1 MFYFKDVDLVTLD
14 VAIANAP
21 AAQPDDYSAPH
32 HSNSP
37 PPPIIT
43 DQPSAP
49 IGNSY
54 SPPATNSYSPPAS
67 NSYSAPI
74 KNNPVKITS
83 SYGAPVPAVPYIQS
97 TAEQAASISKPKYR
111 PNKPTYKKPTYN
123 PKPSYKPVT
132 SQPKPQYV
140 PFKAEP
146 AVPTKYNKPTYNVPA
161 PSPKYNAPAPAP
173 QYNAPAPVAPTY
185 NAPAPAPQYSAPAP
199 APAPQYSAPAP
210 APAPQYSAPAPAPQ
224 YSAPAAPPAYQAP
237 SRPSTYSAPAPVPQY
252 SAPAVPPAYEAPA
265 PAQPT
270 GLYNAPNTTPKPSYL
285 PPKSSY
291 SLPQSKSIKSAP
303 SINIIKSEPTK
314 APVILPNYTPAPPS
328 YQSYD
333 PLSFGDEEFPIISL
347 ITGESNLPEED
358 KYVSF
363 TIGSESN
370 NQPQYESSNSLSET
384 ESEIEDPL
392 QDELY
397 YIYYQDPVNE
407 EEKAG
412 YGKRN
417 IAKVKFLEFYI

>member
-1 MFYFKDVDLVTLD
+1 MTLD

-21 AAQPDDYSAPH
+21 AAQTDDYSAPH

-49 IGNSY
+49 IANSY

-67 NSYSAPI
+67 NSYSAPVQ
-74 KNNPVKITS
+74 KNPVQISS

-111 PNKPTYKKPTYN
+111 PNKPTYNKPTYN

-146 AVPTKYNKPTYNVPA
+146 AVPTKYTKPT
-161 PSPKYNAPAPAP
+161 YNAPAPSPAPQYSAPAPSAAP
-173 QYNAPAPVAPTY
+173 QYNAPA
-185 NAPAPAPQYSAPAP
+185 APAYSAP

-224 YSAPAAPPAYQAP
+224 YSAPAPAPQYSAPAAPPAYQAP
-237 SRPSTYSAPAPVPQY
+237 SKPSTYSAPAPVPQY

-285 PPKSSY
+285 PP
-291 SLPQSKSIKSAP
+291 QSKSIKYAP
-303 SINIIKSEPTK
+303 STNIIKSEPTK
-314 APVILPNYTPAPPS
+314 APVILPSYTPAPPPA
-328 YQSYD
+328 QSYD

-370 NQPQYESSNSLSET
+370 YQPQYESSNALTET
-384 ESEIEDPL
+384 GPEVEDPL

-407 EEKAG
+407 EEKSG

-417 IAKVKFLEFYI
+417 IAKVSF